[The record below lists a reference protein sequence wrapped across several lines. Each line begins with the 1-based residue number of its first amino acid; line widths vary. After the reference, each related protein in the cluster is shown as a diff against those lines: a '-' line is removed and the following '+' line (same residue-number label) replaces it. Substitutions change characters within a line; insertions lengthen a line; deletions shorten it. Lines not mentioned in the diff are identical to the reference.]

1 LFALAAASSGW
12 AQPGK
17 ADRAARL
24 RKLLFERFDKDGDHQ
39 LNTREQEA
47 VRAKLR
53 ALGVGSRSPK
63 SSEGAGIDLRR
74 FDSTGDGALDEDEVK
89 AAQSTA
95 EGHGLHLTDSQL
107 KRLEQAA
114 DLYDNLAD
122 VKEKGRSIQASLP
135 EAVAVALIAVLPA
148 VLLQSFLYRLHET
161 RGWRRPNKQTFW
173 GAYGLVLLVLLWAY
187 FTYVPAVW

>member
-1 LFALAAASSGW
+1 MSAPRASHLRFAIAASGFAPHRRRWVALFALAAASLSW

-39 LNTREQEA
+39 LNGREQEA

-53 ALGVGSRSPK
+53 SLGVGPRSPK

-74 FDSTGDGALDEDEVK
+74 FASTGDGALDEDEVK

-95 EGHGLHLTDSQL
+95 EGNGLHLTDSQL

-114 DLYDNLAD
+114 DVYDHLSDA
-122 VKEKGRSIQASLP
+122 KETGRS
-135 EAVAVALIAVLPA
+135 AVGCRAVRAAAPRVLH
-148 VLLQSFLYRLHET
+148 S
-161 RGWRRPNKQTFW
+161 
-173 GAYGLVLLVLLWAY
+173 
-187 FTYVPAVW
+187 